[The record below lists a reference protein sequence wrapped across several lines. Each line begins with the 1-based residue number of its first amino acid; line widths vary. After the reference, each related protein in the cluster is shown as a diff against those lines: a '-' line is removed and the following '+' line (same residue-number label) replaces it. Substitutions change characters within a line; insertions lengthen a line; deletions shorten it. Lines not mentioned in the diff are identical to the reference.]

1 MTQPVPIGFCITE
14 LDPGGAERALV
25 HLVRRL
31 DRNRWLPIV
40 YCLSRRG
47 PLADDIESAGISLR
61 CLDAGSSLDFRVVGR
76 LRARLRE
83 DRPQILQTFLF
94 HANVAGRLAAKRAG
108 VPIVVSGIRV
118 AEQEKG
124 WHLLLER
131 MTRRLVTHHV
141 CVSRRVAGHAI
152 RRMRLDPD
160 RVTVI
165 PNGVDFERFQSAS
178 PTDLSCF
185 GIPDDARVLVSV
197 GRLHPQKGYDLLIE
211 AIEPLLAKESPWH
224 LLIVGE
230 GPTRP
235 DLERQVRDA
244 GLEERIHLPGYRDDV
259 PAILAAA
266 DAFVLAS
273 RWEGMP
279 NAVLEAMAAGLPVL
293 ATDVEGIDELLPDGG
308 TGIVCKPKSVH
319 ELRRGLE
326 RLLTSGDTRTAIG
339 DNAQTVVREQFAI
352 DSVVQRYDE
361 LYVRLLSDAG
371 IR

>member
-25 HLVRRL
+25 SLVRRL
-31 DRNRWLPIV
+31 DRNRWQPIV

-47 PLADDIESAGISLR
+47 PLGDDLDAAGIPLH
-61 CLDAGSSLDFRVVGR
+61 CLDAGSSLDAGVVGR
-76 LRARLRE
+76 LRSRLRQ

-94 HANVAGRLAAKRAG
+94 HANLAGRLAARWAG
-108 VPIVVSGIRV
+108 VPIVVAGIRV
-118 AEQEKG
+118 AEQEKR

-131 MTRRLVTHHV
+131 LTRRLVTHHV
-141 CVSRRVAGHAI
+141 CVSRRVADHAI
-152 RRMRLDPD
+152 REMRLDRQ
-160 RVTVI
+160 RVSVI
-165 PNGVDFERFQSAS
+165 PNGVEFDRFQSAGAC
-178 PTDLSCF
+178 DLSQF
-185 GIPDDARVLVSV
+185 GIPIESRVLVSV

-211 AIEPLLAKESPWH
+211 AIAPLLADPPGWQ

-230 GPTRP
+230 GPARS
-235 DLERQVRDA
+235 DLERQIREA
-244 GLEERIHLPGYRDDV
+244 GLEGRIHLPGYRDDV
-259 PAILAAA
+259 PSILAAA

-279 NAVLEAMAAGLPVL
+279 NVVLEAMAAGLPVV
-293 ATDVEGIDELLPDGG
+293 ATDVEGIDELIVDGQ
-308 TGIVCKPKSVH
+308 TGIVCKPKTVH

-326 RLLTSGDTRTAIG
+326 RLLSRSDGGAALG
-339 DNAQTVVREQFAI
+339 VNAQLFVEERFAIESVVRM
-352 DSVVQRYDE
+352 YDE